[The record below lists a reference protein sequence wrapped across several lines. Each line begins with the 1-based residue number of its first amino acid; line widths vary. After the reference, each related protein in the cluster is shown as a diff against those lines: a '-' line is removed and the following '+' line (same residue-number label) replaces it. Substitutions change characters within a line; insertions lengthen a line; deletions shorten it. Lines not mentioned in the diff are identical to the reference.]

1 MMVQRLYM
9 LVIVGRGLELIMQRL
24 SIYIILRRVWG
35 ILLMSQY

>member
-9 LVIVGRGLELIMQRL
+9 LVIVGRGLELIMQGL
-24 SIYIILRRVWG
+24 SIHIVVRRVWG